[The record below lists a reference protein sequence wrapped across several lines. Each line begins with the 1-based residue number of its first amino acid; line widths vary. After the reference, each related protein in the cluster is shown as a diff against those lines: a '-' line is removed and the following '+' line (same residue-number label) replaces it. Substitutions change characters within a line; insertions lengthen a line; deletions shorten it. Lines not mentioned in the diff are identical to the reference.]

1 MIENSIIYGFL
12 TIFSF
17 GMFIVSIL
25 SYKRS
30 KNTKILFVTVV
41 FFVFLLKGILLSL
54 SIFIIE
60 LSDLITIP
68 FLGLFDLLMILL
80 LFMATLKK

>member
-1 MIENSIIYGFL
+1 MIENSIIFGFL
-12 TIFSF
+12 TIFSL

-41 FFVFLLKGILLSL
+41 FFVFFLKGILLSL

-60 LSDLITIP
+60 ISDLITIP
-68 FLGLFDLLMILL
+68 FLGLFDLLMILM

>member
-41 FFVFLLKGILLSL
+41 FFVFFLKGILLSL
-54 SIFIIE
+54 SIFFVEINDI
-60 LSDLITIP
+60 ITIQ
-68 FLGLFDLLMILL
+68 FLGLFDLIMIVL

>member
-12 TIFSF
+12 TIFSL

-30 KNTKILFVTVV
+30 KNTKILFVTMV
-41 FFVFLLKGILLSL
+41 FFVFFLKGILLSL
-54 SIFIIE
+54 SIFIVEIN
-60 LSDLITIP
+60 DIITIP
-68 FLGLFDLLMILL
+68 ILGLFDLLMILL